1 MKNILTLFF
10 VLWATLAQGQPAYDM
25 SRIQTERLSRGLVCV
40 RQADSVIISWR
51 LLSSDSPSTS
61 FNIYA
66 DGRLLNRTPVTSTTF
81 YKVKASGNKSV
92 SYRIATVD
100 NGKESGRQDATFLL
114 SQPSSSY
121 LTIPLRTPSA
131 GTTPDG
137 RQYNYIANDA
147 SVGDIDGDGDY
158 EIIIKWEP
166 TNAHDNS
173 HDGYTGNVLL
183 DCYKI
188 PGIGTPSTTG
198 SAFQWRIDLGPNI
211 RAGAHYTQF
220 LVYDFDGDG
229 CAEVVC
235 KTADGT
241 RDGLGTVIG
250 DSAADYR
257 TNEVINNRIVGK
269 HAGRQRRIVGRILSG
284 PEYLTVFSG
293 KTGKALSTVDY
304 QPPRGN
310 VGDWGDTYGNRCDR
324 FLACVA
330 YLDGVHPSAVM
341 CRGYYTKTYLAAY
354 DFDGKTLKLRWLFD
368 SEKIDKERQTAN
380 RKALPYSGQG
390 NHNLRVGDVDG
401 DGCDEITYG
410 SMAVDNDGTGLYT
423 TGMGHGDAIHLMPFY
438 PDSTHLQVWD
448 VHENKRDGSD
458 FRDARTGRIIF
469 QIPSKMD
476 VGRGMAA
483 DIDPR
488 YPGVEMWSAS
498 QRGYYD
504 TTGTFHPTGF
514 WVPQNSA
521 VWWDGDPLREM
532 LDHNEISKFNWKA
545 ERMDLIQRFDGCQ
558 FNNGS
563 KSNPC
568 LAADILGDWREEVI
582 VRNRENTELRIY
594 TTTIP
599 TSYRFPCWMHDI
611 IYRLSVATENV
622 GYNQPREAGIY
633 FGAETVKKFW

>member
-1 MKNILTLFF
+1 MKKTISILCIQLICTAMTC
-10 VLWATLAQGQPAYDM
+10 VTAQPAYDM
-25 SRIQTERLSRGLVCV
+25 KKIQKEDIGRGLICV
-40 RQADSVIISWR
+40 RDGDSVVISWR
-51 LLSSDSPSTS
+51 LLAEDKDATT
-61 FNIYA
+61 FNIYEN
-66 DGRLLNRTPVTSTTF
+66 GEKLNGTPVHNTF
-81 YKVKASGNKSV
+81 MKVAAGKTNAT
-92 SYRIATVD
+92 YRVATVD
-100 NGKESGRQDATFLL
+100 EGKESMRKDGEYTLMAQSPDLYL
-114 SQPSSSY
+114 SVP
-121 LTIPLRTPSA
+121 LNIPN
-131 GTTPDG
+131 GGVTPDG
-137 RQYNYIANDA
+137 RAYSYNANDA
-147 SVGDIDGDGDY
+147 SVGDIDGDGEY
-158 EIIIKWEP
+158 EIILKWEP

-173 HDGYTGNVLL
+173 HEGYTGNVLL

-188 PGIGTPSTTG
+188 PSIGKPSATG
-198 SAFQWRIDLGPNI
+198 QAFQWRIDLGKNI

-220 LVYDFDGDG
+220 LVYDLDGDG
-229 CAEVVC
+229 KAEVIC

-241 RDGLGTVIG
+241 RDGKGTVIG
-250 DSAADYR
+250 DSTADFR
-257 TNEVINNRIVGK
+257 MNEVINNSIVGK
-269 HAGRQRRIVGRILSG
+269 RSNSQRRIQGRILNG

-293 KTGKALSTVDY
+293 ATGEALQTVDY
-304 QPPRGN
+304 MPPRGN

-330 YLDGVHPSAVM
+330 YLDGIHPSAVM

-354 DFDGKTLKLRWLFD
+354 DWDGKDLKLRWLFD
-368 SEKIDKERQTAN
+368 SEKIDEERRASDPT
-380 RKALPYSGQG
+380 ALPYSGQG

-410 SMAVDNDGTGLYT
+410 SMAVNNDGTGLYT

-438 PDSTHLQVWD
+438 PDSTTLQVWD

-488 YPGVEMWSAS
+488 YPGVEMWSIS
-498 QRGYYD
+498 QKGYYD
-504 TTGTFHPTGF
+504 VTGTHHPTSF
-514 WVPQNSA
+514 WIPQNSA
-521 VWWDGDPLREM
+521 VWWDGDLLREM
-532 LDHNEISKFNWKA
+532 LDHNEVSKFNWEA
-545 ERMDLIQRFDGCQ
+545 QRMDRIIQFDGCA

-582 VRNRENTELRIY
+582 VRDRRNSELRIY

-599 TSYRFPCWMHDI
+599 TCYRFPCWMHDI

-633 FGAETVKKFW
+633 FGAETAK